1 MSVRAQ
7 THKLGRKR
15 DQRKA
20 LLKSLAESLIENESI
35 VTTDA
40 KARALR
46 PHVEK
51 LVTKA
56 RIDSNSQRRLVR
68 ARVQTDAATTKLF
81 EKLAPRYAQ
90 RPGGYTRLEAAG
102 YRRGDNAKM
111 TRISFVIEPDE
122 IAAGAEQTTTTESSS
137 TKVETD
143 TDKAEVATDE
153 KTEEKSA

>member
-20 LLKSLAESLIENESI
+20 LLKSLTESLIENESI

-56 RIDSNSQRRLVR
+56 RTDSNSQRRLIR
-68 ARVQTDAATTKLF
+68 SRVQTDAATVKLF
-81 EKLAPRYAQ
+81 EELAPRYAD

-111 TRISFVIEPDE
+111 TRISFVVDPEE
-122 IAAGAEQTTTTESSS
+122 IASDAEQTADADDSSD
-137 TKVETD
+137 KAD
-143 TDKAEVATDE
+143 TDKGEVATDE

>member
-20 LLKSLAESLIENESI
+20 LLSSLTESLIAKESI

-51 LVTKA
+51 LITKA
-56 RIDSNSQRRLVR
+56 KEDSLARRRLVR
-68 ARVQTDAATTKLF
+68 SRVKTDDASEKLF
-81 EKLAPRYAQ
+81 DELAPRYKD

-102 YRRGDNAKM
+102 YRRGDNAKL
-111 TRISFVIEPDE
+111 TRISFVI
-122 IAAGAEQTTTTESSS
+122 
-137 TKVETD
+137 D
-143 TDKAEVATDE
+143 TDEVEAQVGESEAGNEEANDNPEQPEDKNEAKAEE
-153 KTEEKSA
+153 KAS